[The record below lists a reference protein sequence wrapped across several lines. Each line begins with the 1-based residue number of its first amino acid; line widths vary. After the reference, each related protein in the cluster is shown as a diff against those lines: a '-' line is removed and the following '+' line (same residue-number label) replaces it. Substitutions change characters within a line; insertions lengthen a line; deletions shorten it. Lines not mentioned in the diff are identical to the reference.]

1 MIVTEGTI
9 GVGKSTLAKI
19 LGEHFG
25 TDVFYEKVEDN
36 EILPLFY
43 SMTEEELNKERIPFL
58 LQLDFLDTRFQ
69 SIKEALV
76 NDNNVLDRSIY
87 ADMMFAECNNKLG
100 RISDREFNIYKNL
113 ANHMLEEL
121 EYLPKK
127 SPDLLI
133 YLYADFDVVISRV
146 LKRGREY
153 EVDQELVEYYKMI
166 WDRYETWIEEYN
178 YSPKIKID
186 TTNLDLVNNE
196 DDKQYVLNLIENKL
210 KEVRG
215 E

>member
-196 DDKQYVLNLIENKL
+196 NDKQYVLNLIENKL